1 MRECALALSGRAR
14 CACSLA
20 IVLAVECG
28 TWFES
33 RLLVSVPAAVFSWRL
48 AARAN
53 HLGRIKALIALRRH
67 YFDMFR
73 LEVEFVERNRNRPGA
88 IRAAAESAAAVADRM
103 RQIDARLA
111 AHHESLMHVTKR

>member
-1 MRECALALSGRAR
+1 MLKGSLALVLLSPNSSLQRAG
-14 CACSLA
+14 
-20 IVLAVECG
+20 IHK
-28 TWFES
+28 
-33 RLLVSVPAAVFSWRL
+33 VPAAVFSWRL
-48 AARAN
+48 AAHAN